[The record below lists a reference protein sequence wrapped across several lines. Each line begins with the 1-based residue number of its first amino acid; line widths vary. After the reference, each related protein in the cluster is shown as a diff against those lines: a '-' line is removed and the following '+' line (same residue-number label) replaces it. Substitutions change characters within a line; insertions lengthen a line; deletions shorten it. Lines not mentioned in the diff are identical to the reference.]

1 MGGGAGSGIRQSDFE
16 AYSLKDYLTI
26 ASPEAGM
33 LFILEESLKKKRED
47 AFLVAAR

>member
-33 LFILEESLKKKRED
+33 LFYFRGEFEEKEGGCIFGCS
-47 AFLVAAR
+47 